1 MLKVKVYLQACFWRI
16 LQCNTWSV
24 HVGFLGSSILRPLL
38 LVLVSLMHFSSS
50 LLMQI
55 PCSEKKLCEKNRQR
69 ARKKKTHFRVTLKE
83 TTKEDQT
90 FYLVKTK
97 LRVFSFLF
105 SSWRYISFV
114 CIRWL
119 FATYCCME
127 FLCKTCKI
135 TLLKMSRESYSLEW
149 KEWHSRKVK
158 RRATLKKLFFCFYL
172 W

>member
-1 MLKVKVYLQACFWRI
+1 MRRNFVK
-16 LQCNTWSV
+16 
-24 HVGFLGSSILRPLL
+24 
-38 LVLVSLMHFSSS
+38 
-50 LLMQI
+50 
-55 PCSEKKLCEKNRQR
+55 KNRQK

-83 TTKEDQT
+83 TTKEDLS

-97 LRVFSFLF
+97 LGEFLF
-105 SSWRYISFV
+105 SFSFWRYMSFV

-127 FLCKTCKI
+127 FLCKTRKI

-158 RRATLKKLFFCFYL
+158 RRATLKKELFFAFIYDRRGSLKISWLKKCEDWNKYIFVLVLLAFVKFVYQIAL
-172 W
+172 FVALFLI